1 MAEPGREK
9 QDWQFN
15 ATEAAATATAIHP
28 DEPVAT
34 TPLDRAGTEK
44 KLNPGN
50 NQNEDHKDPSATP
63 RSVSE
68 GSTDDVVET
77 KSQTPKV
84 DSQKRDWSRTINPLK
99 WGKVPAVPEARTV
112 SREYGAS
119 WFSQLTFQWM
129 SPLMSIGYQ
138 RPLELN
144 DIWLVNPDRSA
155 EALSKKL
162 HESFDRRVAAGGKR
176 PLLGALYDTFKY
188 DIYVSGAS
196 NFVTSMIQTLAP
208 FTLRYLINFAT
219 EAYVAQRRGVD
230 EPDLGYG
237 MGLVVAVTG
246 MQVIQSILLNHFFYK
261 SMMIG
266 GESRAVLISA
276 IFDKAMRLSGRA
288 KAGGKTPERPP
299 PDIKPGTEEEK
310 KWYEDMLKSKKN
322 KKDTKKAKAA
332 EAAEEDNQGWS
343 NGRIVNLMSV
353 DTYRIDLACGFGHMV
368 WTSPAAIIL
377 TIALLI
383 YNLTYSALAGI
394 GLIIFTLP
402 LLGKAMKSLFS
413 RRESINKVTDKRV
426 SLTQEILQAV
436 RFVKYFGWE
445 TSFLNRLAV
454 IRKQEVG
461 MIQSVMT
468 IRNAINA
475 IGMSIPVFAAM
486 LAFITYSLSQ
496 HVLTPAP
503 IFSSLALF
511 NSLRLPLNFLPLVLG
526 QLVDALSS
534 VNRIEEFLLAEEA
547 DERVQWDN
555 QLPEALIVKD
565 ANFTWEYSPS
575 GNTKDVTRLDH
586 RKAKKEQKQAEKRAA
601 KEGISLGEFN
611 GPPPK
616 DEKPPFELHDINLAI
631 QRRELIAVIGTV
643 GSGKS
648 SLLGALA
655 GDMRRTSGEVILGAG
670 RAFCPQYAWIQNAT
684 VKENIIFGKPM
695 RQEWYDAV
703 VDACALRADF
713 DMLPNG
719 DQTEIGE
726 RGITVS
732 GGQKQRLN
740 IARAIYFETDI
751 VLMDDPLSA
760 VDAHVGRHI
769 MDNAICGLLRDKCRI
784 LATHQLHVLN
794 RCDRIVLMDNGRI
807 TAIDTYD
814 NLRENNEDFK
824 KLLASTSQEGK
835 KEEEEEE
842 EEIEEEKKD
851 VQKKAS
857 KKPAAGLMQA
867 EERAVKSVSWGVYAA
882 YFKAG
887 GSILMGPLVVLLL
900 ILSQGA
906 NIATSLWLSWWTS
919 DQFGLTEGVYIGIYA
934 GLGAVQAFLMFA
946 FSVVLSYGGT
956 EASKV
961 MLHRA
966 MDRVLRAPMS
976 FFDTTPL
983 GRITNRFSKDI
994 DVMDNNLTDSMRMFL
1009 LTLAMISSIFALII
1023 AYFHYF
1029 GIALAPLLVLF
1040 WFSAGYYRA
1049 SAREVKRYEAVLRST
1064 VFSRFSEAVNGVA
1077 SIRAY
1082 GLQAQFSKSIRDA
1095 IDDMDSAYFL
1105 TFSNQRW
1112 LSIRLDAIGCVLV
1125 FVTGL
1130 LVVTSRFNVSPSIA
1144 GLVLSYILSIV
1155 QMFQFSV
1162 RQLAEVENNMN
1173 ATERIH
1179 YYGSALEQE
1188 APQKLAPVRE
1198 SWPES
1203 GEINFDNV
1211 QMRYRDGL
1219 PLVLRG
1225 LSMHVR
1231 PGERIGIVGRT
1242 GAGKST
1248 IMSTLFRLVEL
1259 SGGKITIDGVDIATI
1274 GLADLRSRLAIIPQD
1289 PTLFRGTIR
1298 SNLDPFNEH
1307 SDLDL
1312 WNALRQADLV
1322 GQEASIEDR
1331 SQRMHLDSPVD
1342 EEGLNFSLGQRQLMA
1357 LARALVRGARIIV
1370 CDEATSSVDMETDAK
1385 IQRTMAVGFQGR
1397 TLLCIAHRLRTIIGY
1412 DRICVMDKGSIAELG
1427 TPVKLWDIEGGIFR
1441 GMCDRSGISREDVL
1455 DAATDGGMSL
1465 LERKLTRERTKQ
1477 SMKSLREDEEKDG
1490 FEAGAPPVPST
1501 TAHEREPKQK
1511 GQADE
1516 GDDEKRD

>member
-1 MAEPGREK
+1 MADPGQEK
-9 QDWQFN
+9 NDWQLN
-15 ATEAAATATAIHP
+15 ATEAAGTATTLRP

-34 TPLDRAGTEK
+34 APLERVGTEK
-44 KLNPGN
+44 ELNPD
-50 NQNEDHKDPSATP
+50 QHHHEDHKDASATP

-77 KSQTPKV
+77 KSQAPTTEP
-84 DSQKRDWSRTINPLK
+84 QKRDWSRIINPLK
-99 WGKVPAVPEARTV
+99 WGKIPEIPKERAV
-112 SREYGAS
+112 SREYGANWLS
-119 WFSQLTFQWM
+119 RLTFHWM
-129 SPLMSIGYQ
+129 SPIMSVGYQ

-155 EALSKKL
+155 EALSKRL
-162 HESFDRRVAAGGKR
+162 YESFDRRVAAGNER

-188 DIYVSGAS
+188 ELYVSGFM
-196 NFVTSMIQTLAP
+196 NLITSIIQVVSP
-208 FTLRYLINFAT
+208 FTLRYLINFAN
-219 EAYVAQRRGVD
+219 EAYAAQIKGVNG
-230 EPDLGYG
+230 PDFGYG
-237 MGLVVAVTG
+237 IGLVIAITG
-246 MQVIQSILLNHFFYK
+246 MQVLQSFFLNHFFYK
-261 SMMIG
+261 GMMIG

-276 IFDKAMRLSGRA
+276 IFDKALRLSGRA
-288 KAGGKTPERPP
+288 KAGGKAPEKPP
-299 PDIKPGTEEEK
+299 PEIKPGTEEEK
-310 KWYEDMLKSKKN
+310 KWYEKMLKSKK
-322 KKDTKKAKAA
+322 KEKKKAKAS
-332 EAAEEDNQGWS
+332 EPEEDNQGWS

-353 DTYRIDLACGFGHMV
+353 DTYRIDVACGFGHMV
-368 WTSPAAIIL
+368 WTSPVAIIL
-377 TIALLI
+377 TVALLL
-383 YNLTYSALAGI
+383 YNLTYSALAGL
-394 GLIIFTLP
+394 GLIVITLP
-402 LLGKAMKSLFS
+402 LLGKAMKSLFH
-413 RRESINKVTDKRV
+413 RRNSINKVTDKRV

-445 TSFLNRLAV
+445 SSFLDRLAV
-454 IRKQEVG
+454 IRKKEVG
-461 MIQSVMT
+461 MIQRVLV
-468 IRNAINA
+468 IRNGINA

-496 HVLTPAP
+496 HVLNPAP

-511 NSLRLPLNFLPLVLG
+511 NSLRMPLNLLPLVLG
-526 QLVDALSS
+526 QVIDALSS
-534 VNRIEEFLLAEEA
+534 IKRIEEFLLAEEA
-547 DERVQWDN
+547 DEKVQWNN
-555 QLPEALIVKD
+555 QLPEALVVKD
-565 ANFTWEYSPS
+565 ATFTWERSPAGS
-575 GNTKDVTRLDH
+575 TKDVSG
-586 RKAKKEQKQAEKRAA
+586 KSPKQEKKEQKQAEKRAA
-601 KEGISLGEFN
+601 KEGINLAEFKD
-611 GPPPK
+611 PPPEN
-616 DEKPPFELHDINLAI
+616 EKPPFELHDINLAV

-684 VKENIIFGKPM
+684 VQKNIIFGKPM

-719 DQTEIGE
+719 DLTEIGE

-807 TAIDTYD
+807 AAIDTYD
-814 NLRENNEDFK
+814 NLKNNNDEFK
-824 KLLASTSQEGK
+824 KLLASTSQEGD

-842 EEIEEEKKD
+842 QEEIEEEKKD
-851 VQKKAS
+851 VQRKAP
-857 KKPAAGLMQA
+857 KKPVAGLMQA

-882 YFKAG
+882 FFRAG
-887 GSILMGPLVVLLL
+887 GSILMGPLVILLL
-900 ILSQGA
+900 CLSQAA
-906 NIATSLWLSWWTS
+906 NIVTSLWLSWWTS
-919 DQFGLTEGVYIGIYA
+919 DKYGMSQGAYIGIYA
-934 GLGAVQAFLMFA
+934 GLGGAQALLMFL
-946 FSVVLSYGGT
+946 FSVVLSFGGT

-961 MLHRA
+961 MLHQA
-966 MDRVLRAPMS
+966 MHRVLRAPMS

-994 DVMDNNLTDSMRMFL
+994 DVMDNQLTDSMRMFL
-1009 LTLAMISSIFALII
+1009 LTAAMIISVFALII

-1029 GIALAPLLVLF
+1029 GIALAPLLIMF
-1040 WFSAGYYRA
+1040 WFSSDYYRA
-1049 SAREVKRYEAVLRST
+1049 SAREVKRHEAVLRSV

-1082 GLQAQFSKSIRDA
+1082 GLQNQFSKSIREA
-1095 IDDMDSAYFL
+1095 IDEMDSAYFL

-1112 LSIRLDAIGCVLV
+1112 LSIRLDAIGSILV
-1125 FVTGL
+1125 FVCGL

-1179 YYGSALEQE
+1179 YYGTALEQE

-1198 SWPES
+1198 TWPEA

-1211 QMRYRDGL
+1211 QMRYREGL

-1225 LSMHVR
+1225 LSMHVQA
-1231 PGERIGIVGRT
+1231 GERIGVVGRT

-1259 SGGKITIDGVDIATI
+1259 SGGRITIDGVDISTI
-1274 GLADLRSRLAIIPQD
+1274 GLSDLRSRLAIIPQD

-1307 SDLDL
+1307 SDLEL
-1312 WNALRQADLV
+1312 WSALRQADLV
-1322 GQEASIEDR
+1322 GQDASIEDR

-1385 IQRTMAVGFQGR
+1385 IQRTMAAGFKGR

-1427 TPVKLWDIEGGIFR
+1427 TPLELYDQGGIFR
-1441 GMCDRSGISREDVL
+1441 GMCDRSSILRDEVIE
-1455 DAATDGGMSL
+1455 AATDGGMSL
-1465 LERKLTRERTKQ
+1465 LEKQLTRERTKQ
-1477 SMKSLREDEEKDG
+1477 SMRSVQEAEEVETEAAPPMPSGEPKQKERADEDEEK
-1490 FEAGAPPVPST
+1490 
-1501 TAHEREPKQK
+1501 
-1511 GQADE
+1511 
-1516 GDDEKRD
+1516 RD